1 MTKRVTKR
9 PTKRL
14 TKAEK
19 LAERERTKRRADP
32 PSGALVGAGFLVA
45 MVAAAL
51 ADAVPAWVAGGYGI
65 VSGVTLVAYGL
76 DKRAAQ
82 AQAERMPERSLHAL
96 GLAGGW
102 PGALIASRLW
112 RHKSVKKPF
121 RAVLWFTVV
130 ANLVLLAGLLAWRAG
145 ALAR

>member
-1 MTKRVTKR
+1 MARAKRL
-9 PTKRL
+9 TKRL
-14 TKAEK
+14 TQAER

-32 PSGALVGAGFLVA
+32 PSGALVGGLFLAA
-45 MVAAAL
+45 MLGAAL
-51 ADAVPAWVAGGYGI
+51 ADAVPAWIAGGYAL

-76 DKRAAQ
+76 DKRAAL
-82 AQAERMPERSLHAL
+82 ADTERMPERSLHVL

-121 RAVLWFTVV
+121 RAVMWLTVV
-130 ANLVLLAGLLAWRAG
+130 ANLALLAGLLAWRAG
-145 ALAR
+145 PGSG